1 MAASYRNE
9 ERVPEIVF
17 FDIETSVPNRAGPG
31 HERRFWILEFGAM
44 VICPLKLVEIESYCT
59 LIKPGDL
66 SVVALRST
74 RTDGITRE
82 AVMKAPTFEDVAD
95 KIYQVLDGRIWAGHN
110 IQRFDC
116 LRIKEAFA
124 EIGRPAPQ
132 PCGIID
138 SLGVLSDKFGKRA
151 GDMKMATL
159 ANYFGLGQQKHRS
172 LDDVRMNLE
181 VLKNCATVL
190 FLESSLPNM
199 LSNNKWNNGSSTITT
214 RSKNNVENKKMVPS
228 YNTEEPNSR
237 KSPPAASSSIGYI
250 RSVPYPTRASLR
262 KMTERVKNIL
272 CKAHSNQSINN
283 LIKHSHSILR

>member
-1 MAASYRNE
+1 MAASYRDE

-44 VICPLKLVEIESYCT
+44 VICPSKLVEIESYCT

-66 SVVALRST
+66 SVVALKST
-74 RTDGITRE
+74 RSDGITRE
-82 AVMKAPTFEDVAD
+82 AVIKAPTFEEVAD
-95 KIYQVLDGRIWAGHN
+95 KIFEVLDGRIWAGHN

-124 EIGRPAPQ
+124 EISRPAPQ
-132 PCGIID
+132 PIGMID
-138 SLGVLSDKFGKRA
+138 SLGVLSDKFGRRA
-151 GDMKMATL
+151 GDMKMASL

-199 LSNNKWNNGSSTITT
+199 LSNNKLHNGNSTVIT
-214 RSKNNVENKKMVPS
+214 RSKNVDNKRTVSS
-228 YNTEEPNSR
+228 YNKEESSSR
-237 KSPPAASSSIGYI
+237 KSPPPASIGYI
-250 RSVPYPTRASLR
+250 RAVPYPTRASLR
-262 KMTERVKNIL
+262 KVFTILLLHCISKNSVIL
-272 CKAHSNQSINN
+272 QIE
-283 LIKHSHSILR
+283 LI

>member
-1 MAASYRNE
+1 MAASYRDE

-44 VICPLKLVEIESYCT
+44 VICPSKLVEIESYCT

-66 SVVALRST
+66 SVVALKST
-74 RTDGITRE
+74 RSDGITRE
-82 AVMKAPTFEDVAD
+82 AVIKAPTFEEVAD
-95 KIYQVLDGRIWAGHN
+95 KIFEVLDGRIWAGHN

-132 PCGIID
+132 PIGMID
-138 SLGVLSDKFGKRA
+138 SLGVLSDKFGRRA
-151 GDMKMATL
+151 GDMKMASL

-199 LSNNKWNNGSSTITT
+199 LSNNKLHNGSSTIIT
-214 RSKNNVENKKMVPS
+214 RSKNVDNKRTVSS
-228 YNTEEPNSR
+228 YNKEESSSR
-237 KSPPAASSSIGYI
+237 KSPPPASIGYI
-250 RSVPYPTRASLR
+250 RAVPYPTRASLR
-262 KMTERVKNIL
+262 KMTERVKSL
-272 CKAHSNQSINN
+272 WCKAPSSQSINN
-283 LIKHSHSILR
+283 LIKHSQSILR